1 MGLREIGGVAGLV
14 DAAEAVA
21 SEARRPWRRGGDG
34 HWRGK
39 NFGERSILSCAEA
52 WSGVLFIMFGG
63 EYPNR
68 HFFSRGVMT
77 QGGESMKQTKN
88 SKALRDTFLVIRK
101 GIRIHPSRKALLFQK
116 MKKIQKPLKP
126 KKGSKV
132 LCIAEHPVW
141 EKKARINPKIG
152 WVYLVVGIVTVEGK
166 IVLQLLGQGDQPD
179 GMVWAYPP
187 DYFQVVGKGKVTRPK
202 F

>member
-1 MGLREIGGVAGLV
+1 LFGV
-14 DAAEAVA
+14 
-21 SEARRPWRRGGDG
+21 
-34 HWRGK
+34 
-39 NFGERSILSCAEA
+39 
-52 WSGVLFIMFGG
+52 FGG

-132 LCIAEHPVW
+132 LCIAEFPGW
-141 EKKARINPKIG
+141 EKTARINPKIG
-152 WVYLVVGIVTVEGK
+152 WVYLVQDTKKVNKGTPEEDDQLI
-166 IVLQLLGQGDQPD
+166 LLGQGVQPD
-179 GMVWAYPP
+179 EMVWCYPSR
-187 DYFQVVGKGKVTRPK
+187 YFQVVGKGKVIKPK

>member
-1 MGLREIGGVAGLV
+1 LRSVAEPACPDGVVLNLNGAAVIFSGGR
-14 DAAEAVA
+14 E
-21 SEARRPWRRGGDG
+21 
-34 HWRGK
+34 
-39 NFGERSILSCAEA
+39 FSCAA
-52 WSGVLFIMFGG
+52 VLAGVLFIVFGG

-116 MKKIQKPLKP
+116 MKNQKP

-132 LCIAEHPVW
+132 LCISEGENDPKDPV
-141 EKKARINPKIG
+141 ILPPTIG
-152 WVYLVVGIVTVEGK
+152 WVYLVQEVRRLNDSFSEF
-166 IVLQLLGQGDQPD
+166 DP
-179 GMVWAYPP
+179 
-187 DYFQVVGKGKVTRPK
+187 KGKRIGVSLVGFGIPK
-202 F
+202 KQPHLKIFYDASMFRVIGKAKMISPQ